1 MTGSASRN
9 SWVGFS
15 SRPDDFAAKSAGTR
29 LGPLFLT
36 SHLGLDLGL
45 IERLQ
50 QAFSDQPPH
59 ENQLARIVQ
68 IAWEI
73 AHPEPFRR
81 QRMAHRRSGMQ
92 WHGDLVAMETQDE
105 RFLVLIYQIGKERPA
120 TDNTVETDIADLRQR
135 SHLVSQKRGTTVD
148 EAFREALADF
158 VGIDF
163 RRGGGLRARR
173 TPY

>member
-29 LGPLFLT
+29 LRPLFLT

-73 AHPEPFRR
+73 AHRNR
-81 QRMAHRRSGMQ
+81 SSSAHGHRRSGMQ
-92 WHGDLVAMETQDE
+92 RHGDLVAIETQDE
-105 RFLVLIYQIGKERPA
+105 QLFVLI
-120 TDNTVETDIADLRQR
+120 
-135 SHLVSQKRGTTVD
+135 H
-148 EAFREALADF
+148 
-158 VGIDF
+158 
-163 RRGGGLRARR
+163 
-173 TPY
+173 